1 MILFVVLLF
10 FYAALI
16 TQLAFGM
23 VKMNKQNTFPI
34 VEPITRFSIV
44 VPFRNEAENLP
55 KLLKSIEKLKYPT
68 DLFEVILVDD
78 ESEEM
83 YDLQSTIYDFK
94 IIPNK
99 RKSNSPKKDAIE
111 TAIQLAKFD
120 WIVTT
125 DADCEVPENWLTIF
139 DSKIQSCLL
148 GRDEVKMCVGSVAYK
163 SESGFLHDSQNN
175 DFLSL
180 QGVTAGSFG
189 IEKPFMC
196 NGANFAYEKAF
207 FTELKGFE
215 GNNSLA
221 SGDDVF
227 LLQKALKVA
236 PEKIAYL
243 GNWNVVFTKS
253 CDSWK
258 ALIHQRV
265 RWASKTAAYT
275 NWYPKI
281 LGLVVF
287 LTNLSAIL
295 VLFLPLFQSHLW
307 QLAVYFW
314 VMKFG
319 IDILFLKFSSAYFKI
334 PYQNFL
340 SSFILYPFFTVL
352 VVIKTFFG
360 KFEWK
365 DRHLS

>member
-10 FYAALI
+10 FYVALI

-23 VKMNKQNTFPI
+23 VKMNKQNTI
-34 VEPITRFSIV
+34 QIIEPKTRFSIV

-55 KLLKSIEKLKYPT
+55 KLLKSIEKLNYPT

-78 ESEEM
+78 ESEEKFQI
-83 YDLQSTIYDFK
+83 LNSKFQISLIS
-94 IIPNK
+94 NQ

-111 TAIQLAKFD
+111 TAIQLAKYD

-139 DSKIQSCLL
+139 DSKIQ
-148 GRDEVKMCVGSVAYK
+148 DEQAKMCVGSVAYK
-163 SESGFLHDSQNN
+163 SESGFLHDFQNN

-196 NGANFAYEKAF
+196 NGANFAYQKTF
-207 FTELKGFE
+207 FNELNGFE

-227 LLQKALKVA
+227 LLQKAMKVA

-253 CDSWK
+253 CESWK

-265 RWASKTAAYT
+265 RWASKTTAYT

-287 LTNLSAIL
+287 LTNLSSFLLLLLPFYKSELLQMTIYYWL
-295 VLFLPLFQSHLW
+295 V
-307 QLAVYFW
+307 
-314 VMKFG
+314 KFG
-319 IDILFLKFSSAYFKI
+319 IDFLFLKFSSTYFRVTFK
-334 PYQNFL
+334 NFL
-340 SSFILYPFFTVL
+340 GSFILYPFFTVL
-352 VVIKTFFG
+352 VVMKVMFG

-365 DRHLS
+365 NRQFN

>member
-10 FYAALI
+10 LYAALI

-23 VKMNKQNTFPI
+23 MKMNKQITYQI
-34 VEPITRFSIV
+34 LEPKTSFSIV

-55 KLLKSIEKLKYPT
+55 ILLESLEKLNYPKE
-68 DLFEVILVDD
+68 LFEVILVDD
-78 ESEEM
+78 ESEDSWMLDVARWKFSAEVIKN
-83 YDLQSTIYDFK
+83 Q
-94 IIPNK
+94 

-111 TAIQLAKFD
+111 TAIQLAKYD

-125 DADCEVPENWLTIF
+125 DADCEVPENWLSIF
-139 DSKIQSCLL
+139 DSKIQ
-148 GRDEVKMCVGSVAYK
+148 EENAKMCVGSVAYK
-163 SESGFLHDSQNN
+163 SESGFLHDFQNN

-189 IEKPFMC
+189 IGKPFMC
-196 NGANFAYEKAF
+196 NGANFAYEKTF
-207 FTELKGFE
+207 FKTLNGFE
-215 GNNSLA
+215 GNNTLA

-227 LLQKALKVA
+227 LLQKALKIT

-258 ALIHQRV
+258 TLTNQRV
-265 RWASKTAAYT
+265 RWASKTTAYN

-281 LGLVVF
+281 LGMLVF
-287 LTNLSAIL
+287 LTNLSSIL
-295 VLFLPLFQSHLW
+295 VLILPFYQFNLW
-307 QLAVYFW
+307 QLTAYFW

-319 IDILFLKFSSAYFKI
+319 IDFLFLKFSSVYFKI
-334 PYQNFL
+334 PFQNFFG
-340 SSFILYPFFTVL
+340 SFLIYPFFTVF
-352 VVIKTFFG
+352 VVGKALFG

-365 DRHLS
+365 ERKFS

>member
-1 MILFVVLLF
+1 MILFAVLLF
-10 FYAALI
+10 IYTALI

-23 VKMNKQNTFPI
+23 VKMNRQNI
-34 VEPITRFSIV
+34 SQLSEPKTSFSII

-55 KLLKSIEKLKYPT
+55 ILLDSMEKLNYPT
-68 DLFEVILVDD
+68 ELFEVILVDD
-78 ESEEM
+78 ESDEKF
-83 YDLQSTIYDFK
+83 QASSFK
-94 IIPNK
+94 FQVTIIPNQ

-111 TAIQLAKFD
+111 TAIKIAKHN

-125 DADCEVPENWLTIF
+125 DADCEVPVNWLQVF
-139 DSKIQSCLL
+139 DAKIK
-148 GRDEVKMCVGSVAYK
+148 DTNTKMCVGSVAYK
-163 SESGFLHDSQNN
+163 SETGFLHDFQNN

-196 NGANFAYEKAF
+196 NGANFAYEKDF
-207 FTELKGFE
+207 FTELNGFD
-215 GNNSLA
+215 GNNNLA

-243 GNWNVVFTKS
+243 GNLNIVLTKS
-253 CDSWK
+253 CTSWK

-265 RWASKTAAYT
+265 RWASKTSAYI

-281 LGLVVF
+281 LGMLVF

-295 VLFLPLFQSHLW
+295 VLILPFYQGHLW
-307 QLAVYFW
+307 QLTVYFL
-314 VMKFG
+314 VMKFA
-319 IDILFLKFSSAYFKI
+319 IDFMFLKFSSSYFRISFK
-334 PYQNFL
+334 NFL
-340 SSFILYPFFTVL
+340 GSFLVYPFFTIL
-352 VVIKTFFG
+352 VIGKALFG

-365 DRHLS
+365 ERRF